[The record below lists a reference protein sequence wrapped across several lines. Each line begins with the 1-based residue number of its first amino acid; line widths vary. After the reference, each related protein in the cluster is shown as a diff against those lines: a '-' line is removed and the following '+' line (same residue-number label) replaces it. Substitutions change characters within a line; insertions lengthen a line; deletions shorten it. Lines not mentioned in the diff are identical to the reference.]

1 MCYIAHVGR
10 EAVVNLCIEYAQGLY
25 DRCCQHV
32 RAEVLREACVAPRP
46 SQAGV
51 SDHWLIHSHWQDDVT
66 TCESQQGSLFL
77 AVSVTCRRRF

>member
-1 MCYIAHVGR
+1 MCCIAHVGR

-25 DRCCQHV
+25 EWCCQHV

-51 SDHWLIHSHWQDDVT
+51 SDHWLIHTGRVM
-66 TCESQQGSLFL
+66 SLHARANRVHCSL
-77 AVSVTCRRRF
+77 LCL